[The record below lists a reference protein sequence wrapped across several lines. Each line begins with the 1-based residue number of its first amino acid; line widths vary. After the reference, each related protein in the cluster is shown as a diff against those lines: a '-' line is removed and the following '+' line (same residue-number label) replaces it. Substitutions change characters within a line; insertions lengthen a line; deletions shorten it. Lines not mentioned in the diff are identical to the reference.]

1 MSDSD
6 RENVFKTVEDLN
18 KDKLKKLNSV
28 KLMLQTSENLTFGRD
43 TIN

>member
-28 KLMLQTSENLTFGRD
+28 KLMLQTWENLTFGRD